1 MTPLKDMGMRQDAD
15 LVIHNGIIVNEN
27 ASIAASLAIAGGRII
42 AIGEAETMPPA
53 RETIDATGRH
63 LLPGVIDP
71 HVHFR
76 DPGLEYKEDWGTG
89 TAAAACGGVT
99 TVFDM
104 PNTDPPTG
112 TRAALALKQAHAKEK
127 AVVDYG
133 IYGLLDEGNIG
144 DLEALA
150 ADGVIGFKLFI
161 GNTTGNL
168 PCPSDGAILEG
179 FEILA
184 ALGLRCTVHAE
195 NSPILFRRERAMQ
208 AAGRTDVLAHLAARP
223 DVCALE
229 ALNRVAVFSEWTGAR
244 VHIAHES
251 TRLSLPYIKA
261 AKARGVDITVETCP
275 QYLFLS
281 TEDMRGPHGSILRVN
296 PPIREPG
303 HGVPLFDALLDGTI
317 DMLATDHAPHLPEEK
332 TRANIWD
339 CGCGFPG
346 VETAMPLMLTAVNQG
361 RMTLQQYVRASS
373 AACARAFGLYPR
385 KGVLQVGSD
394 ADIAVVDMAKHGL
407 VTPAK
412 LHSRSKVTPFADRAV
427 QGMPVMTLVRGK
439 VVMRDGEIVAAPG
452 WGAQVSVQMP
462 PPVVRNADRTMRA
475 ILNPETW
482 GI

>member
-1 MTPLKDMGMRQDAD
+1 MREAD
-15 LVIHNGIIVNEN
+15 LVIHGGTIVNEN
-27 ASIAASLAIAGGRII
+27 AAIAASMAIRDGRIA
-42 AIGEAETMPPA
+42 AIGEADLMPSS

-99 TVFDM
+99 TAFDM
-104 PNTDPPTG
+104 PNTEPPTA
-112 TRAALALKQAHAKEK
+112 TPEALALKRAHAAEK

-133 IYGLLDEGNIG
+133 IYGLLDEQNL
-144 DLEALA
+144 DQLELLA
-150 ADGVIGFKLFI
+150 ADGVIGFKLFV

-179 FEILA
+179 FETIA
-184 ALGLRCTVHAE
+184 RLGLRCTVHAE

-208 AAGRTDVLAHLAARP
+208 AAGRTDALAHLAARP

-229 ALNRVAVFSEWTGAR
+229 ALNRVAVFAEWTGAR

-251 TRLSLPYIKA
+251 TRLSLPYIRA
-261 AKARGVDITVETCP
+261 AKSRGIDLTVETCP

-281 TEDMRGPHGSILRVN
+281 TDDMRGAHGSILRVN

-303 HGVPLFDALLDGTI
+303 HGEPLMAALLDGTI

-332 TRANIWD
+332 RRPNIWD

-346 VETAMPLMLTAVNQG
+346 VETSMPLMLTAVNQG
-361 RMTLQQYVRASS
+361 RMTLAQYVRASS
-373 AACARAFGLYPR
+373 ANPARAFGLYPR
-385 KGVLQVGSD
+385 KGVLAVGAD
-394 ADIAVVDMAKHGL
+394 ADIAIVDLAKRGL
-407 VTPAK
+407 IAPAR

-427 QGMPVMTLVRGK
+427 QGVPVMTLVRGR
-439 VVMRDGEIVAAPG
+439 VVMRDGEILASPG
-452 WGAQVSVQMP
+452 WGRQVSVQMP
-462 PPVVRNADRTMRA
+462 TPVVKNADRTTRA
-475 ILNPETW
+475 IADPSTLEA
-482 GI
+482 

>member
-1 MTPLKDMGMRQDAD
+1 MSREVD
-15 LVIHNGIIVNEN
+15 LVIHGGIIVNEN
-27 ASIAASLAIAGGRII
+27 TEEAASLAIVDGRIA
-42 AIGEAETMPPA
+42 AIGAAELMPPA
-53 RETIDATGRH
+53 HETIDATGRH
-63 LLPGVIDP
+63 LLPGAIDP

-112 TRAALALKQAHAKEK
+112 TREALALKQAHAREK

-133 IYGLLDEGNIG
+133 IYGLLDEGNL
-144 DLEALA
+144 DTLEDLA
-150 ADGVIGFKLFI
+150 ADGVIGFKLFV

-179 FEILA
+179 FEIIA
-184 ALGLRCTVHAE
+184 RLGLRCTVHAE

-208 AAGRTDVLAHLAARP
+208 AVGRTDVLAHLAARP

-229 ALNRVAVFSEWTGAR
+229 ALNRIAIFAEWTGAR

-251 TRLSLPYIKA
+251 TRLSLPYIRA
-261 AKARGVDITVETCP
+261 AKARGVDLTVETCP

-281 TEDMRGPHGSILRVN
+281 TDDMHGPNGSILRVN

-303 HGVPLFDALLDGTI
+303 HGAPLFDALLDGTI
-317 DMLATDHAPHLPEEK
+317 DMLATDHAPHLPAEK

-346 VETAMPLMLTAVNQG
+346 VETSMPLMLTAVNQG
-361 RMTLQQYVRASS
+361 RMTLGQYVRASS
-373 AACARAFGLYPR
+373 ANPARAFGLYPR
-385 KGVLQVGSD
+385 KGVLRVGAD
-394 ADIAVVDMAKHGL
+394 ADIAVVDLHRHGL
-407 VTPAK
+407 ISPER
-412 LHSRSKVTPFADRAV
+412 LHSRSKVTPFAYCAV
-427 QGMPVMTLVRGK
+427 QGLPVMTLVRGK
-439 VVMRDGEIVAAPG
+439 VVMREGEIVAAPG
-452 WGAQVSVQMP
+452 WGRQVNVRMARP
-462 PPVVRNADRTMRA
+462 KVRNADRTMRA
-475 ILNPETW
+475 ITDPSRFGT
-482 GI
+482 

>member
-1 MTPLKDMGMRQDAD
+1 MPEQAD
-15 LVIHNGIIVNEN
+15 LVIHGGIIVNET
-27 ASIAASLAIAGGRII
+27 ASIAASLAIAGGRIS
-42 AIGEAETMPPA
+42 AIGEARFMPPA
-53 RETIDATGRH
+53 GETIDAAGRH

-112 TRAALALKQAHAKEK
+112 TRAALALKQARAREK

-133 IYGLLDEGNIG
+133 IYGLLDESNL
-144 DLEALA
+144 DQLEDLA
-150 ADGVIGFKLFI
+150 ADGVVGFKLFI

-184 ALGLRCTVHAE
+184 RLGLRCTVHAE
-195 NSPILFRRERAMQ
+195 NSPILFRREQAMQ
-208 AAGRTDVLAHLAARP
+208 RAGRQDVLAHLAARP

-229 ALNRVAVFSEWTGAR
+229 ALNRVAVFAEWTGAR

-251 TRLSLPYIKA
+251 TRLSLPYIRD
-261 AKARGVDITVETCP
+261 AKARGVDLTVETCP
-275 QYLFLS
+275 QYLFLT
-281 TEDMRGPHGSILRVN
+281 TEDMRGADGSVLRVN

-303 HGVPLFDALLDGTI
+303 HTEALFAALCDGTI

-332 TRANIWD
+332 TRGSIWD

-346 VETAMPLMLTAVNQG
+346 VETAMPLLLTEVNRG
-361 RMTLQQYVRASS
+361 RMSLEHYVRVAS
-373 AACARAFGLYPR
+373 ANPARAFGLYPR
-385 KGVLQVGSD
+385 KGVLAVGAD
-394 ADIAVVDMAKHGL
+394 ADIAIVDLAREGL
-407 VTPAK
+407 IAPQR

-427 QGMPVMTLVRGK
+427 RGMPVMTLVRGR
-439 VVMRDGEIVAAPG
+439 VVMRDGTIVAAPG
-452 WGAQVSVQMP
+452 WGRPVEVRMP
-462 PPVVRNADRTMRA
+462 PPEVRNAGRTTRA
-475 ILNPETW
+475 ITDPACF
-482 GI
+482 GG